1 MEDNIFNSPAILND
15 SDIEGGEKK
24 DQLKIASDKL
34 NKKSTQLVKKIVK
47 EDNVQDIQDLTH
59 LFNLNHSKKQILRT
73 MVYDDLLDGITEQMK
88 ERVKERANN
97 FSNKDLIDF
106 MKTVTDSMEKAQK
119 QIGAIDTTPII
130 QINQQNNYIN
140 SDEVGGG
147 LDRESKQK
155 VAKLAQMIL
164 NQAKNGGLILED
176 ELNSEDEL
184 YNASDNND
192 DETIVYEEIK
202 LENDETLLNSEEDN
216 L

>member
-1 MEDNIFNSPAILND
+1 
-15 SDIEGGEKK
+15 
-24 DQLKIASDKL
+24 
-34 NKKSTQLVKKIVK
+34 
-47 EDNVQDIQDLTH
+47 
-59 LFNLNHSKKQILRT
+59 
-73 MVYDDLLDGITEQMK
+73 MK

-176 ELNSEDEL
+176 ELNPEDEL
-184 YNASDNND
+184 YNNGDNSN
-192 DETIVYEEIK
+192 DETIVYEETK
-202 LENDETLLNSEEDN
+202 LKNNEILLSSEEDN

>member
-15 SDIEGGEKK
+15 DIDEGEKK

-140 SDEVGGG
+140 SDEIGGG

-184 YNASDNND
+184 YNDND
-192 DETIVYEEIK
+192 DETIVYEETK
-202 LENDETLLNSEEDN
+202 LENDGTLLNSEEDN